1 MIQIYVFKLI
11 NIPDIITIQ
20 HTGLFY
26 LLLVRLFKSFQ
37 DIFILEKFRVNR
49 GIARGE
55 VRTGRNRMPITRSE
69 LSPGQ
74 GTVRA
79 QGPREG
85 MGGKDG
91 RGRWTESRAYLIYLP
106 DNAA

>member
-26 LLLVRLFKSFQ
+26 LLLVRLFRSFQ
-37 DIFILEKFRVNR
+37 DIFILEKFRVNLEELH
-49 GIARGE
+49 E